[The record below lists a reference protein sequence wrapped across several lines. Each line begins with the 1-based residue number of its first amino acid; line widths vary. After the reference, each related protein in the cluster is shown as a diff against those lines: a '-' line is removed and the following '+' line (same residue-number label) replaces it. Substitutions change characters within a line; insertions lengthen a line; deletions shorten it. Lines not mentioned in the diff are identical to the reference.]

1 MRKGWIWVG
10 VWVVQRYAVH
20 QAPAA
25 RARQRWPVSATACQ
39 RFLSLSCVPSLRCR
53 SYYRSASA
61 SSALAGSEAKLA
73 FDGNPYSRWTSARQL
88 SPEDVLEKQWL
99 AVDLGAAVE
108 LESVR
113 LYWDNATFS
122 FASEYTLSVSNSSDA
137 GDWTVV
143 FRESQGNGGFDEIA
157 LPAGSNGRHVRLD
170 CLVAGSS
177 PPPPPPPP
185 PEREMVV
192 GKLYNDSDIP

>member
-1 MRKGWIWVG
+1 
-10 VWVVQRYAVH
+10 
-20 QAPAA
+20 
-25 RARQRWPVSATACQ
+25 
-39 RFLSLSCVPSLRCR
+39 
-53 SYYRSASA
+53 
-61 SSALAGSEAKLA
+61 
-73 FDGNPYSRWTSARQL
+73 
-88 SPEDVLEKQWL
+88 VLEKQWL

>member
-1 MRKGWIWVG
+1 M
-10 VWVVQRYAVH
+10 
-20 QAPAA
+20 
-25 RARQRWPVSATACQ
+25 
-39 RFLSLSCVPSLRCR
+39 
-53 SYYRSASA
+53 
-61 SSALAGSEAKLA
+61 
-73 FDGNPYSRWTSARQL
+73 
-88 SPEDVLEKQWL
+88 LEKQWL

-157 LPAGSNGRHVRLD
+157 LPAGTNGRHVRLD
-170 CLVAGSS
+170 CLVARSS
-177 PPPPPPPP
+177 PPPPPPPAT
-185 PEREMVV
+185 REMIV
-192 GKLYNDSDIP
+192 GKLYQNSDIASDNVGGRKAKTWEVCKAMCAATMGCTAFIFDTRGAAKCAGGECCWLKKCAPCRTEPAPLHVAMALHEPAAPPPAPPREGGFSLFSFDCFERH